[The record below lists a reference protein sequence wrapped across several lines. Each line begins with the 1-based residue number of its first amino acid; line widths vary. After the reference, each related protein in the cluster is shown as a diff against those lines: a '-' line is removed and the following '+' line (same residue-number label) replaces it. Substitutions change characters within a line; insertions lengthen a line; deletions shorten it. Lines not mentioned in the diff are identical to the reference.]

1 MFDYRAKLAK
11 LLRAGA
17 ETLDGPATTTG
28 DGSRF
33 VDLAPTDAADEN
45 GVYTAALSAATSNDR
60 VFNVALTGPY
70 GSGKSSVIKSF
81 LKSYGGKPLHISLAA
96 FLPEA
101 VSPAGV
107 VSKQE
112 IERSILQQ
120 MLYGADANRLPLS
133 RFKRIQ
139 SPSRW
144 WIPVSLFVV
153 FGLVAL
159 WRLIQKRDEVMTG
172 GFFRPLDFTNWF
184 NLLTFGIGGLFVWLL
199 FYRLYVASFGISLKS
214 VSLKDIEI
222 TPEAVTSESIL
233 NRHLDEIIYFFQ
245 STTYDLVVIEDLD
258 RFEDTEIFVTLRE
271 INALVNGNVGVKRR
285 VRFLYALRDD
295 MFKNTDRTKFFEF
308 IVPVIPIISSTNS
321 IDKVLDQGR
330 RLSLEDRLNGRFLR
344 EVSIYLTDLRLI
356 QNIFNEYAIYI
367 DNLDPKHD
375 NGLDADKLLAILI
388 YKNMYPSD
396 FEELHRGKGQL
407 AGILHGHERYV
418 AAREASYATEIARL
432 EGLLQIGDR
441 QLADDLTDLRRIY
454 AMAIVELIPVATPR
468 ISPDQTTPID
478 ARNLMDEGRLESIL
492 SARSVY
498 YISAQG
504 YWQKFP
510 KAELEEKVGNYER
523 FEQRKSDLEKKSA
536 SFRDQTSKQLN
547 DLREKLNNIRLTKFS
562 SILREYSEE
571 DGNLFDGFGDNADL
585 ARYLVLEGYLDDT
598 YYQYTS
604 LFHAGRLSPN
614 DHRFLVSIRS
624 YRNPKPDFQVDN
636 PKEVI
641 DAMRD
646 EDFDRDFALNVKIAD
661 CLLAGDATYSS
672 KKQRMLQFIASD
684 FDRCEAFMASYY
696 ERGVAVDELVRG
708 LVETWTG
715 FPAAV
720 MVSPAKHIHAARMIR
735 HLPDRML
742 SALAKNHPDF
752 SEFISNNLADVLAQ
766 GIDFPPERLTLLRLE
781 TRDLSSIE
789 SHPVTVKTLFEH
801 GQYVLSIDNLEFIY
815 RNQLRLNQSGRLRE
829 QNYTALLETGN
840 GPLLEKVDR
849 HFAYYLRN
857 VLFALPG
864 NDRESVPTIL
874 RIINRKE
881 VGFDDAAELLAKQA
895 ALLPSL
901 EGVPI
906 DLHAEL
912 FRLQRIEPTWGNCLA
927 FQRSENFDEGVLT
940 EFLNRGDT
948 VAALRKSIIP
958 DALEGR
964 TLHEFV
970 VENDALSD
978 EAYAAYVQCLP
989 HKADAF
995 PKSVSITKTKT
1006 LVDRNLVVFSPE
1018 NLARL
1023 ATSTALGVE
1032 FVRKNIAGFFEVQDD
1047 CDVDDDFRQKLLE
1060 ANIGDEARLRILS
1073 SMDVDS
1079 LQNVPARA
1087 ALVGDIVART
1097 KADVP
1102 YLGVDAARAVVLAS
1116 RPLETQITLL
1126 NLFRDKFDDE
1136 QVKDLLHSMPSP
1148 LPDIRPSFDKPRLPD
1163 TMINVEFVTW
1173 LEARKII
1180 SSWSRASGFF
1190 DHGLRINNFRK

>member
-17 ETLDGPATTTG
+17 ETLDGPATTMG

-144 WIPVSLFVV
+144 SIPVSLFVV
-153 FGLVAL
+153 FGVVAL

-172 GFFRPLDFTNWF
+172 GFFRPLDFANWF
-184 NLLTFGIGGLFVWLL
+184 NLLTFGLGSLFVWLL

-271 INALVNGNVGVKRR
+271 INALVNGNVGIKRR

-375 NGLDADKLLAILI
+375 NGLDADKLLAVLI

-418 AAREASYATEIARL
+418 AAREASYTAEIARL
-432 EGLLQIGDR
+432 EGLLEIGDR

-454 AMAIVELIPVATPR
+454 AMAIVELIPDATPR
-468 ISPDQTTPID
+468 ISPNQNTPID
-478 ARNLMDEGRLESIL
+478 ARNLMGEGRLESIL
-492 SARSVY
+492 SARSLY

-510 KAELEEKVGNYER
+510 KDELEEKVGNYER

-536 SFRDQTSKQLN
+536 SFRDQTAKQLN

-585 ARYLVLEGYLDDT
+585 ARYLVLEGYLDDS

-661 CLLAGDATYSS
+661 CLLAGGATYSS

-696 ERGVAVDELVRG
+696 ERGVAVEELVRG

-766 GIDFPPERLTLLRLE
+766 GIDFPSERLTLLRLE

-840 GPLLEKVDR
+840 EPLLEKVDR

-901 EGVPI
+901 EGVPV

-912 FRLQRIEPTWGNCLA
+912 FRLQRIEPTWENCLA

-948 VAALRKSIIP
+948 VAALRKSVIP
-958 DALEGR
+958 DAPEGR

-978 EAYAAYVQCLP
+978 EAYAAYIQCLP
-989 HKADAF
+989 RKADAF
-995 PKSVSITKTKT
+995 PKSVSITKTRT

-1032 FVRKNIAGFFEVQDD
+1032 FARKNIAGFFEVQDD

-1060 ANIGDEARLRILS
+1060 ADIGDEARLHILL
-1073 SMDVDS
+1073 SMDVDA

-1097 KADVP
+1097 KADVL

-1163 TMINVEFVTW
+1163 TTINVEFVTW

>member
-17 ETLDGPATTTG
+17 EALDLPATTEG
-28 DGSRF
+28 GNSRF

-45 GVYTAALSAATSNDR
+45 GVYTAALSSATSNDR
-60 VFNVALTGPY
+60 VFNIALTGPY

-81 LKSYGGKPLHISLAA
+81 LKNYGGKPLHISLAA

-101 VSPAGV
+101 VSPGGV

-139 SPSRW
+139 SPGRW
-144 WIPVSLFVV
+144 SIPVSLFVV
-153 FGLVAL
+153 FGVVAL
-159 WRLIQKRDEVMTG
+159 WRLIQKRDDVMTG
-172 GFFRPLDFTNWF
+172 EFFRPFDFTNWF
-184 NLLTFGIGGLFVWLL
+184 NLVTFGVGSLFVWLL

-271 INALVNGNVGVKRR
+271 INALVNGNFGVKRR

-367 DNLDPKHD
+367 ANLDPKNE

-396 FEELHRGKGQL
+396 FEKLHRGKGHL
-407 AGILHGHERYV
+407 AGILHGHGRYV
-418 AAREASYATEIARL
+418 AAREASYTAEIARL
-432 EGLLQIGDR
+432 EGLLEIGDR

-454 AMAIVELIPVATPR
+454 AMAIVELIPDATPR
-468 ISPDQTTPID
+468 ISINQSVTIL
-478 ARNLMDEGRLESIL
+478 ARNLTDDGQLEMIL
-492 SARSVY
+492 SASKLY
-498 YISAQG
+498 FINEQG
-504 YWQKFP
+504 YWQPFP
-510 KAELEEKVGNYER
+510 KDELEAKVGNYDK

-562 SILREYSEE
+562 SILREYSDEN
-571 DGNLFDGFGDNADL
+571 GSLFDGFGDNADL

-614 DHRFLVSIRS
+614 DHRFLLSIRS
-624 YRNPKPDFQVDN
+624 YRNPTPDFQVDN

-646 EDFDRDFALNVKIAD
+646 EDFDREFALNVKIAD
-661 CLLAGDATYSS
+661 CLLAGGATFSS

-684 FDRCEAFMASYY
+684 FDRCEAFLASYY
-696 ERGVAVDELVRG
+696 ERGVAVEELVAG
-708 LVETWTG
+708 LVKTWPE

-720 MVSPAKHIHAARMIR
+720 MASPSKHVHAARIIR

-742 SALAKNHPDF
+742 SELAKNPDL
-752 SEFISNNLADVLAQ
+752 SEFVSNNLAEVLAQ

-789 SHPVTVKTLFEH
+789 SHPLTVKTLFEH
-801 GQYVLSIDNLEFIY
+801 GQYALSIENLEFIY
-815 RNQLRLNQSGRLRE
+815 RNQLRLSQSGRLRE

-849 HFAYYLRN
+849 RFADYLRN

-864 NDRESVPTIL
+864 NSHETVPTIL
-874 RIINRKE
+874 RVINRKE
-881 VGFDDAAELLAKQA
+881 VDFDDATKLLAKQT

-901 EGVPI
+901 EGVPV

-912 FRLQRIEPTWGNCLA
+912 FRLQRIEPTWENCLA
-927 FQRSENFDEGVLT
+927 FQRNENFDEDVLT

-948 VAALRKSIIP
+948 VAALRKSVMP
-958 DALEGR
+958 DVPEGR
-964 TLHEFV
+964 TLHEFLF
-970 VENDALSD
+970 ENDALSD
-978 EAYAAYVQCLP
+978 EAYAVYIQCLP
-989 HKADAF
+989 HQADAF
-995 PKSVSITKTKT
+995 PESVSVIKTTT

-1018 NLARL
+1018 NLTHL
-1023 ATSTALGVE
+1023 STNTELGVE
-1032 FVRKNIAGFFEVQDD
+1032 FVRKNIAAFFDAQDD

-1060 ANIGDEARLRILS
+1060 RDIGDEARLRILS
-1073 SMDVDS
+1073 SMDFDA
-1079 LQNVPARA
+1079 LEDIPARA

-1097 KADVP
+1097 KAQVA

-1126 NLFRDKFDDE
+1126 NLFHDKFDDE

-1148 LPDIRPSFDKPRLPD
+1148 LPDIRPGFDKPRLPD
-1163 TMINVEFVTW
+1163 TPINVEFVTW
-1173 LEARKII
+1173 LETRKII
-1180 SSWSRASGFF
+1180 SSWSKVSSFF
-1190 DHGLRINNFRK
+1190 DQGLRINNFRK

>member
-958 DALEGR
+958 DAPEGR